1 MKNKGISHNSKG
13 SSKTDVTSRV
23 IRDSFFDIIRKSA
36 EMTDIKMN
44 DVNQY
49 YDEKYQVKPGVEKEN
64 EATYKA
70 VLYRELTESIDYR
83 MITMESSAFSKK
95 ESVKGKKYDIW
106 IAKDDIDYIL
116 EVKRFGIDL
125 DNGDLLDVDNDKG
138 IYGDLLKMDD
148 LINTLIKNNQHTYG
162 IAIGFFEGND
172 SITLDHIESEMKN
185 KIRKLLDEEPNLKLL
200 ICANGKCKYVGE

>member
-1 MKNKGISHNSKG
+1 MKNKGISHNLKG

-36 EMTDIKMN
+36 EMTDIRMN

-49 YDEKYQVKPGVEKEN
+49 YDEKYEVKPGVEKEN

-83 MITMESSAFSKK
+83 MVTMESSAFSKK
-95 ESVKGKKYDIW
+95 EGVKRKKYDIW

-116 EVKRFGIDL
+116 EVKRFGVDL
-125 DNGDLLDVDNDKG
+125 DNGDLLDVSDENG
-138 IYGDLLKMDD
+138 ICGDLMKMDD
-148 LINTLIKNNQHTYG
+148 LIKDNPQTYG

-172 SITLDHIESEMKN
+172 SITLYDIES
-185 KIRKLLDEEPNLKLL
+185 KIDDKIWELLDEEPNLKLL
-200 ICANGKCKYVGE
+200 ICANDKCKYVGE

>member
-1 MKNKGISHNSKG
+1 MKSKG
-13 SSKTDVTSRV
+13 TRYNSSRSRKTEGTSRLV
-23 IRDSFFDIIRKSA
+23 GDNFFDIIWKSA
-36 EMTDIKMN
+36 EIADTKMN
-44 DVNQY
+44 DLNQY
-49 YDEKYQVKPGVEKEN
+49 YDEKYKEKPGLKSED

-70 VLYRELTESIDYR
+70 ILYRELTESIDYR
-83 MITMESSAFSKK
+83 MITMESSTFSKK
-95 ESVKGKKYDIW
+95 EGVKGKKYDIW
-106 IAKDDIDYIL
+106 ITKGEIYYIL

-200 ICANGKCKYVGE
+200 ICANGKCKYVVE

>member
-1 MKNKGISHNSKG
+1 MKNKGISHNLKG
-13 SSKTDVTSRV
+13 SRKTDVTSRV

-36 EMTDIKMN
+36 EMTDIRMN

-49 YDEKYQVKPGVEKEN
+49 YDEKYQVKPGLEKEN

-116 EVKRFGIDL
+116 EVKRFGVDL
-125 DNGDLLDVDNDKG
+125 DNGDLLDVSDENG
-138 IYGDLLKMDD
+138 ICGDLMKMDD
-148 LINTLIKNNQHTYG
+148 LIKDNPQTYG

-172 SITLDHIESEMKN
+172 SITLYDIES
-185 KIRKLLDEEPNLKLL
+185 KIDDKIWELLDEEPNLKLL
-200 ICANGKCKYVGE
+200 ICANDKCKYVGE

>member
-1 MKNKGISHNSKG
+1 MKNKGISHNSNG
-13 SSKTDVTSRV
+13 SRKTEGTSRLV
-23 IRDSFFDIIRKSA
+23 GDNFFDTIWKSA

-95 ESVKGKKYDIW
+95 EGVKGKKYDIW

-116 EVKRFGIDL
+116 EVKRFGVDL
-125 DNGDLLDVDNDKG
+125 DNDDLLDVSDENG
-138 IYGDLLKMDD
+138 IYGDLMKMDD
-148 LINTLIKNNQHTYG
+148 LIKDNPQTYG

-172 SITLDHIESEMKN
+172 SITLDDIES
-185 KIRKLLDEEPNLKLL
+185 KIDDKIWELLDEEPNLKLL
-200 ICANGKCKYVGE
+200 ICANGKCKYVRE

>member
-1 MKNKGISHNSKG
+1 MKNKGISHNLKG
-13 SSKTDVTSRV
+13 SRKTDVTSRV

-36 EMTDIKMN
+36 EMTDIRMN

-49 YDEKYQVKPGVEKEN
+49 YDEKYQVKPGLEKEN

-83 MITMESSAFSKK
+83 MITMESSAFSKR

-148 LINTLIKNNQHTYG
+148 LMNTLIKNNQHTYG
-162 IAIGFFEGND
+162 IAIGFFEGD
-172 SITLDHIESEMKN
+172 DFITLDHIELEIKN

>member
-1 MKNKGISHNSKG
+1 MKNKGISHNLKG
-13 SSKTDVTSRV
+13 SRKTYVTSRV

-36 EMTDIKMN
+36 EMTEIKMN

-49 YDEKYQVKPGVEKEN
+49 YDEKYQVKPGLEKEN

-95 ESVKGKKYDIW
+95 EGVKRKKYDIW

-116 EVKRFGIDL
+116 EVKRFGVDL
-125 DNGDLLDVDNDKG
+125 DNGDLLDVNNDKG

-148 LINTLIKNNQHTYG
+148 LIKNNPQTYG
-162 IAIGFFEGND
+162 IAIGFFEGVD
-172 SITLDHIESEMKN
+172 SITLDHIESEIKN
-185 KIRKLLDEEPNLKLL
+185 KIRKLLNEEPNLKLL

>member
-1 MKNKGISHNSKG
+1 MKNKGISHNLKG

-49 YDEKYQVKPGVEKEN
+49 YDEKYEVKPGVEKEN

-83 MITMESSAFSKK
+83 MVTMESSAFSKK
-95 ESVKGKKYDIW
+95 EGVKRKKYDIW

-116 EVKRFGIDL
+116 EVKRFGVDL
-125 DNGDLLDVDNDKG
+125 DNGDLLDVSDENG
-138 IYGDLLKMDD
+138 ICGDLMKMDD
-148 LINTLIKNNQHTYG
+148 LIKNNPQTYG
-162 IAIGFFEGND
+162 IAIGFFEGVD
-172 SITLDHIESEMKN
+172 SITLDHIESEIKN
-185 KIRKLLDEEPNLKLL
+185 KIRKLLNEEPNLKLL

>member
-1 MKNKGISHNSKG
+1 MKNKGISHNLKG
-13 SSKTDVTSRV
+13 SRKTYVTSRV

-36 EMTDIKMN
+36 EMTEIKMN

-95 ESVKGKKYDIW
+95 EGVKGKKYDIW

-116 EVKRFGIDL
+116 EVKRFGVDL
-125 DNGDLLDVDNDKG
+125 DNDDLLDVSDENG
-138 IYGDLLKMDD
+138 ICGDLMKMDD
-148 LINTLIKNNQHTYG
+148 LIKDNPQTYG

-172 SITLDHIESEMKN
+172 SITLYDIES
-185 KIRKLLDEEPNLKLL
+185 KIDDKIWELLDEEPNLKLL
-200 ICANGKCKYVGE
+200 ICAGGKCKYVGE

>member
-1 MKNKGISHNSKG
+1 MKNKGISHNLKG

-36 EMTDIKMN
+36 EMTDIRMN

-49 YDEKYQVKPGVEKEN
+49 YDEKYEVKPGVEKEN

-116 EVKRFGIDL
+116 EVKRFGVDL
-125 DNGDLLDVDNDKG
+125 DNGDLLDVSDENG
-138 IYGDLLKMDD
+138 ICGDLMKMDD
-148 LINTLIKNNQHTYG
+148 LIKDNPQTYG

-172 SITLDHIESEMKN
+172 SITLYDIES
-185 KIRKLLDEEPNLKLL
+185 KIDDKIWELLDEEPNLKLL
-200 ICANGKCKYVGE
+200 ICANDKCKYVGE

>member
-1 MKNKGISHNSKG
+1 MKNKGISHNLKG

-95 ESVKGKKYDIW
+95 EGVKGKKYDIW

-116 EVKRFGIDL
+116 EVKRFGVDL
-125 DNGDLLDVDNDKG
+125 DNDDLLDVSDENG
-138 IYGDLLKMDD
+138 IYGDLMKMDD
-148 LINTLIKNNQHTYG
+148 LIKDNPQTYG

-172 SITLDHIESEMKN
+172 SITLDDIES
-185 KIRKLLDEEPNLKLL
+185 KIDDKIWELLDEEPNLKLL
-200 ICANGKCKYVGE
+200 ICAGGKCKYVGK

>member
-1 MKNKGISHNSKG
+1 
-13 SSKTDVTSRV
+13 
-23 IRDSFFDIIRKSA
+23 
-36 EMTDIKMN
+36 MTEIKMN

-49 YDEKYQVKPGVEKEN
+49 YDEKYQVKPGLEKEN

-70 VLYRELTESIDYR
+70 VLYRALTESIDYR

-95 ESVKGKKYDIW
+95 EGVKRKKYDIW

-116 EVKRFGIDL
+116 EVKRFGVDL
-125 DNGDLLDVDNDKG
+125 DNGDLLDVNNDKG

-148 LINTLIKNNQHTYG
+148 LIKNNPQTYG
-162 IAIGFFEGND
+162 IAIGFFEGVD
-172 SITLDHIESEMKN
+172 SITLDHIESEIKN
-185 KIRKLLDEEPNLKLL
+185 KIRKLLNEEPNLKLL

>member
-1 MKNKGISHNSKG
+1 MKNKGISHNLKG

-95 ESVKGKKYDIW
+95 EGVKGKKYDIW

-116 EVKRFGIDL
+116 EVKRFGVDL
-125 DNGDLLDVDNDKG
+125 DNDDLLDVSDENG
-138 IYGDLLKMDD
+138 IYGDLMKMDD
-148 LINTLIKNNQHTYG
+148 LIKDNPQTYG

-172 SITLDHIESEMKN
+172 SITLDDIES
-185 KIRKLLDEEPNLKLL
+185 KIDDKIWELLDEEPNLKLL
-200 ICANGKCKYVGE
+200 ICAGGKCKYVGE

>member
-1 MKNKGISHNSKG
+1 MKNKGISHNLKG
-13 SSKTDVTSRV
+13 SRKTYVTSRV

-36 EMTDIKMN
+36 EMTEIKMN

-49 YDEKYQVKPGVEKEN
+49 YDEKYQVKPGLEKEN

-95 ESVKGKKYDIW
+95 EGVKGKKYDIW

-116 EVKRFGIDL
+116 EVKRFGVDL
-125 DNGDLLDVDNDKG
+125 DNGDLLDVNNDKG

-148 LINTLIKNNQHTYG
+148 LIKNNPQTYG
-162 IAIGFFEGND
+162 IAIGFFEGVD
-172 SITLDHIESEMKN
+172 SITLDHIESEIKN
-185 KIRKLLDEEPNLKLL
+185 KIRKLLNEEPNLKLL